1 MSIRELTCISCPLG
15 CALKVEMDKN
25 ENVFSVSGN
34 ACKRG
39 EIYAKKEITAP
50 TRTVTSTVRVIGG
63 THCVV
68 SVRTQ
73 TDIPK
78 DKIPEC
84 MKEIISAKISAPVKV
99 GDIVIENVCGTGV
112 DIIATRNIKK
122 ENKQ

>member
-15 CALKVEMDKN
+15 CALKVEIDENK
-25 ENVFSVSGN
+25 NVFSVSGN

-39 EIYAKKEITAP
+39 EIYAKKEITSP

-63 THCVV
+63 IYPVV
-68 SVRTQ
+68 SVRTK

-84 MKEIISAKISAPVKV
+84 MKKIISAKISAPVRV
-99 GDIVIENVCGTGV
+99 GDIIIENVCDTGV
-112 DIIATRNIKK
+112 DIVATRNIKK